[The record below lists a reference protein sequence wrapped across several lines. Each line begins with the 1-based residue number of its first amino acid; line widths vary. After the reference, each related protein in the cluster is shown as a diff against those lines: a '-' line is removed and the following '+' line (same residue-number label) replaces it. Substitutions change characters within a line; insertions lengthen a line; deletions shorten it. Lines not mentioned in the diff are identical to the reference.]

1 MTHRSWKATARS
13 VAVMC
18 GIALALGA
26 YGLGSGAASA
36 ATKTKAKF
44 AVATAT
50 VPGVGTILVDSKGH
64 ALYTH
69 TDGSGAAVACTGAC
83 ATAWPPLTATGAKV
97 KAAKGVKALSTTGAT
112 HQVTATG
119 LPLYRF
125 SLDTQAK
132 QAKGEGVNAFGGTW
146 HVVTLKK
153 TTTKDTPTTNT
164 PTTNAGTG
172 GVSF

>member
-1 MTHRSWKATARS
+1 MAHRSWSTAIRTL
-13 VAVMC
+13 AL
-18 GIALALGA
+18 GTGLILALGA
-26 YGLGSGAASA
+26 YGLGADAAGA
-36 ATKTKAKF
+36 ATKAKV

-69 TDGSGAAVACTGAC
+69 TDATGAAVGCTGTC
-83 ATAWPPLTATGAKV
+83 LTAWPPLTATGAKV
-97 KAAKGVKALSTTGAT
+97 KAAKGVKALSTTGTT

-153 TTTKDTPTTNT
+153 TTTKST

>member
-1 MTHRSWKATARS
+1 MVGRSRTRLGRP
-13 VAVMC
+13 VAVASAMV
-18 GIALALGA
+18 LALGI
-26 YGLGSGAASA
+26 YGLGSAAGAA
-36 ATKTKAKF
+36 TRTKAKV

-50 VPGVGTILVDSKGH
+50 VPGMGTILVDSQGH

-69 TDGSGAAVACTGAC
+69 TDATGNAVACTGTC
-83 ATAWPPLTATGAKV
+83 VTAWPPLTAAGAKV
-97 KAAKGVKALSTTGAT
+97 KAAKGVKALGTTGAS
-112 HQVTATG
+112 HQITSSG

-146 HVVTLKK
+146 HVVALKNAK
-153 TTTKDTPTTNT
+153 TKVT

>member
-1 MTHRSWKATARS
+1 MAHRSWSAAIRS
-13 VAVMC
+13 VAVAA
-18 GIALALGA
+18 GVTLALGVT
-26 YGLGSGAASA
+26 GLAAAPAGAA
-36 ATKTKAKF
+36 TAKK
-44 AVATAT
+44 VVLTAS
-50 VPGVGTILVDSKGH
+50 VPGIGIILVDSHGH

-69 TDGSGAAVACTGAC
+69 TDANGQDVACTGAC
-83 ATAWPPLTATGAKV
+83 MTAWPPLTVAAGAKV
-97 KAAKGVKALSTTGAT
+97 KAPKGVKKLGTNSTT

-132 QAKGEGVNAFGGTW
+132 TAKGEGVNAFGGTW
-146 HVVTLKK
+146 HVVTLKN
-153 TTTKDTPTTNT
+153 TTTKGT